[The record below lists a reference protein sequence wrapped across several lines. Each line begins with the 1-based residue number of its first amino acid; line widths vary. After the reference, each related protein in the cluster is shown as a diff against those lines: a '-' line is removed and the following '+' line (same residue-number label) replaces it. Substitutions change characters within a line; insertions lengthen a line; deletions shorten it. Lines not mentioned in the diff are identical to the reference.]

1 METTY
6 TLPDECFKLP
16 IYYNSRKQSINSNII
31 TDLEMLNTNDPNE
44 KNIYTFVF
52 NGNKNVF
59 SKPSEAKLSQYY
71 TDDIHFL
78 KDSQQLLQKYVRVKI
93 EDESLLYS
101 DMFSLWKEI
110 KTDTNFKEKYFYVT
124 WPMLEQFNSSE
135 SFLQI
140 MSIYNI
146 SSPLFFLI
154 SPIIL
159 LIVPFLILKCK
170 GIHINLNEYLNIL
183 KIIAKDHA
191 ISKIFTQFE
200 AVSTEER
207 FYNML
212 IIAFY
217 FFSVYQNIQTCLKF
231 HKNMKKIHT
240 HLFVVRKY
248 IHHSLENMKNYLT
261 YSHNLS
267 TFNAFNNDLDLNI
280 KTLTEFYTQLESIQ
294 PYSFSFKTLSTLG
307 YVLKNFYDLYNH
319 TQYTTSLLYSFSFN
333 GYLTNMEGLLQN
345 INLKNIHF
353 AKLTNKK
360 HKNKIKQ
367 NYYASLVN
375 NQPVKND
382 IVLNGGL
389 CISGPN
395 ASGKTTLLKSVLI
408 NIILTQQFGC
418 GFYTSAKL
426 KPYTYLHSYLNIPD
440 TSGRDSLFQAES
452 RRCKE
457 IIDSITT
464 FKHDTHFCS
473 FDELFSGT
481 NPEEAEVSSISF
493 MNYMVKHN
501 NVCCMLTTH
510 FINVCKTLDANTKI
524 KNYQMKTT
532 HQNEKHT
539 YHYLLNSGISQV
551 RGGIQILREM
561 EYPKEILNDL
571 SQIDP

>member
-1 METTY
+1 METNS
-6 TLPDECFKLP
+6 FKLP
-16 IYYNSRKQSINSNII
+16 IYYNSRKQRINPNII
-31 TDLEMLNTNDPNE
+31 TDLEMLNTHETNE
-44 KNIYTFVF
+44 KNIYTYVF
-52 NGNKNVF
+52 NGNENVF
-59 SKPSEAKLSQYY
+59 SKPSELKISEYY

-78 KDSQQLLQKYVRVKI
+78 KDSQQLLQKYVRVKQ

-101 DMFSLWKEI
+101 DMFSLWNEV

-124 WPMLEQFNSSE
+124 WSMFEQFNSSE

-140 MSIYNI
+140 MSVYNI

-154 SPIIL
+154 SPIIM
-159 LIVPFLILKCK
+159 LIIPFIILKCK
-170 GIHINLNEYLNIL
+170 GIKIDLNEYLNIL

-191 ISKIFTQFE
+191 INKIFTQFE

-207 FYNML
+207 FYNLL

-231 HKNMKKIHT
+231 HKNMKQIHT

-261 YSHNLS
+261 HSHNLP
-267 TFNAFNNDLDLNI
+267 TYNAFNNDLESNV

-294 PYSFSFKTLSTLG
+294 PYSFSCKTLSTLG
-307 YVLKNFYDLYNH
+307 HVLKNFYDLYKN
-319 TQYTTSLLYSFSFN
+319 TQYTASLLYSFSFN
-333 GYLTNMEGLLQN
+333 GYLTNIEGLRQN
-345 INLKNIHF
+345 INLKNMNF

-360 HKNKIKQ
+360 QKNKIKQ

-375 NQPVKND
+375 SQPVKND

-457 IIDSITT
+457 IIDSINT
-464 FKHDTHFCS
+464 FKHDSHFCS

-493 MNYMVKHN
+493 MNYIMKHN
-501 NVCCMLTTH
+501 NVCSMLTTH
-510 FINVCKTLDANTKI
+510 FINVCKTLDSNSKI

-532 HQNEKHT
+532 HQNDKHI
-539 YHYLLNSGISQV
+539 YHYLLNSGISQI

-561 EYPKEILNDL
+561 EYPKEMLNDL
-571 SQIDP
+571 SQIDA